1 MAIFLYGNFL
11 YAVVFIG
18 FKNLGGIDLGAFF
31 SDLAAQFHQA
41 FIEADRWQRYLSG
54 LGVSFTVTLGALA
67 IGVILGVLVAVVRT
81 LHDQQKPHEKNALLS
96 IINAIGQVYT
106 TAIRGTPMMV
116 QLLIMGFVI
125 FKSSRNLVGV
135 AILSLGINS
144 GAYTAEIIRSGIMS
158 IDPGQMEAGRSLGMD
173 YITVMKD
180 IIIPQ
185 AIKNILPA
193 LGNELITLFKD
204 TSLVTVIG
212 LTDLTKAAQQIQAK
226 TYQAFMPYIGIALM
240 YLVVVMILTKLL
252 GILERRMRESDR
264 R

>member
-1 MAIFLYGNFL
+1 LEDIVGTLFE
-11 YAVVFIG
+11 
-18 FKNLGGIDLGAFF
+18 DLG
-31 SDLAAQFHQA
+31 AQFHQS
-41 FIEADRWQRYLSG
+41 FIEADRWQRYLDG
-54 LGVSFTVTLGALA
+54 IKISFLVTLGALC
-67 IGVILGVLVAVVRT
+67 IGIILGILVAIIRT
-81 LHDQQKPHEKNALLS
+81 LHDQQKGSERNFLLNLFNS
-96 IINAIGQVYT
+96 ICKVYT
-106 TAIRGTPMMV
+106 TVIRGTPMMV
-116 QLLIMGFVI
+116 QLLIMGFVV
-125 FKSSRNLVGV
+125 FKTSRNLVGV

-226 TYQAFMPYIGIALM
+226 TYQAFMPYIGIAIM

-252 GILERRMRESDR
+252 GILEKRLRQSDR

>member
-1 MAIFLYGNFL
+1 MGKLFE
-11 YAVVFIG
+11 
-18 FKNLGGIDLGAFF
+18 
-31 SDLAAQFHQA
+31 DLASQFQQA
-41 FIEADRWQRYLSG
+41 FIEADRWKRYVDG
-54 LGVSFTVTLGALA
+54 IGISFTVTLGALV
-67 IGVILGVLVAVVRT
+67 IGIILGVLVAVIRT
-81 LHDQQKPHEKNALLS
+81 LHDQQKGTDRHLVLGIANKLCEL
-96 IINAIGQVYT
+96 YT
-106 TAIRGTPMMV
+106 TIIRGTPMMV

-135 AILSLGINS
+135 AILSLGSNS
-144 GAYTAEIIRSGIMS
+144 GAYTAEISRSGIMS

-226 TYQAFMPYIGIALM
+226 TYQAFMPYIGIAIM

-252 GILERRMRESDR
+252 GILERRLRESDR

>member
-1 MAIFLYGNFL
+1 MGTLFE
-11 YAVVFIG
+11 
-18 FKNLGGIDLGAFF
+18 DL
-31 SDLAAQFHQA
+31 SAQFQQS
-41 FIEADRWQRYLSG
+41 FIEADRWQRYLDG
-54 LGVSFTVTLGALA
+54 IKISFLVTLGALC
-67 IGVILGVLVAVVRT
+67 IGIILGILVAVIRT
-81 LHDQQKPHEKNALLS
+81 LHDQQKGSDRNILLRLLNS
-96 IINAIGQVYT
+96 ICQIYT
-106 TAIRGTPMMV
+106 TVIRGTPMMV

-125 FKSSRNLVGV
+125 FKTSRNLVGV

-193 LGNELITLFKD
+193 LGITLFKD

-226 TYQAFMPYIGIALM
+226 TYQAFMPYIGIAIM

-252 GILERRMRESDR
+252 GILEKRMRQSDR

>member
-1 MAIFLYGNFL
+1 MLFG
-11 YAVVFIG
+11 
-18 FKNLGGIDLGAFF
+18 DLG
-31 SDLAAQFHQA
+31 AQFHQS
-41 FIEADRWQRYLSG
+41 FLEAGRWQRYLDG
-54 LGVSFTVTLGALA
+54 LGISFIVTLGALA
-67 IGVILGVLVAVVRT
+67 IGIILGVLVAIART
-81 LHDQQKPHEKNALLS
+81 LHDQQKGTERSLALNLVNK
-96 IINAIGQVYT
+96 ICEIYT
-106 TAIRGTPMMV
+106 TVIRGTPMMV

-125 FKSSRNLVGV
+125 FRTSRNLVGV

-173 YITVMKD
+173 YVTVMKD

-226 TYQAFMPYIGIALM
+226 TYQAFMPYIGIAII

-252 GILERRMRESDR
+252 GILENNMRKSDR